1 MKVVYFSVTGQTRRF
16 AAKLNAY
23 EAVEIDPAAGL
34 LMEEPYVLVVPTYEP
49 EIIMPVLD
57 FLETGEN
64 QKFLVGVSG
73 SGNRNFAELFVF
85 SAKEIAKKYGVP
97 LIYAFEFSGTKEDV
111 DNFEEEVRRLE
122 RKTTMVRTEQ

>member
-16 AAKLNAY
+16 ASKLGNC
-23 EAVEIDPAAGL
+23 EAVEIDPAAEL
-34 LMEEPYVLVVPTYEP
+34 EMKEPYVLVVPTYEA
-49 EIIMPVLD
+49 EFIAPVFD

-64 QKFLVGVSG
+64 QKFLAGVSG

-111 DNFEEEVRRLE
+111 DNFEEEVRKLE

>member
-1 MKVVYFSVTGQTRRF
+1 MKIVYFSVTGQTKRF
-16 AAKLNAY
+16 AAKLASY
-23 EAVEIDPAAGL
+23 ETIEIDPTAEL
-34 LMEEPYVLVVPTYEP
+34 VMKEPYVLMVPTYEA
-49 EIIMPVLD
+49 EFIAPVFD

-85 SAKEIAKKYGVP
+85 SAKEISKKYGVP

-111 DNFEEEVRRLE
+111 DNFEEEVRELE
-122 RKTTMVRTEQ
+122 RKTTMVRAEQ

>member
-1 MKVVYFSVTGQTRRF
+1 MKIVYFSLTGQTKRF
-16 AAKLNAY
+16 AAKLASY
-23 EAVEIDPAAGL
+23 ETLEIDPTAEL
-34 LMEEPYVLVVPTYEP
+34 VMKESYVLVVPTYEADF
-49 EIIMPVLD
+49 IAPVFD

-64 QKFLVGVSG
+64 HKFLVGVSG

-111 DNFEEEVRRLE
+111 DNFEEGVRELE
-122 RKTTMVRTEQ
+122 RKTTMVRAKQ

>member
-16 AAKLNAY
+16 AAKLVTC

-57 FLETGEN
+57 FLEAGDN
-64 QKFLVGVSG
+64 RKFLAGVSG

-85 SAKEIAKKYGVP
+85 SAREIAKKYGVP

>member
-16 AAKLNAY
+16 ASKISSCETL
-23 EAVEIDPAAGL
+23 EIDPSAGT
-34 LMEEPYVLVVPTYEP
+34 LMKEPYVLVVPTYE
-49 EIIMPVLD
+49 EEFITPVFD

-64 QKFLVGVSG
+64 QEFLAGVSG

-85 SAKEIAKKYGVP
+85 SARDIARRYGVP

-111 DNFEEEVRRLE
+111 ENFEEEVRKLE
-122 RKTTMVRTEQ
+122 RKTTMVRAQQ

>member
-1 MKVVYFSVTGQTRRF
+1 MKIVYFSVTGQTKRF
-16 AAKLNAY
+16 AAKLASY
-23 EAVEIDPAAGL
+23 ETLEIDPTAEL
-34 LMEEPYVLVVPTYEP
+34 VMKEPYVLVVPTYEA
-49 EIIMPVLD
+49 EFITPVFD

-64 QKFLVGVSG
+64 HKFLVGVSG

-111 DNFEEEVRRLE
+111 DNFEEGVRELE
-122 RKTTMVRTEQ
+122 RKTTMVRAKQ

>member
-16 AAKLNAY
+16 AAKLGNC

-57 FLETGEN
+57 FLEAGDN
-64 QKFLVGVSG
+64 RKFLAGVSG

-111 DNFEEEVRRLE
+111 DNFEEEVRKLE

>member
-1 MKVVYFSVTGQTRRF
+1 MKIVYFSVTGQTKRF
-16 AAKLNAY
+16 AAKLASY
-23 EAVEIDPAAGL
+23 ETLEIDPTAEL
-34 LMEEPYVLVVPTYEP
+34 VMKEPYVLVVPTYEA
-49 EIIMPVLD
+49 ELIAPVVD

-64 QKFLVGVSG
+64 HKFLVGVSG

-111 DNFEEEVRRLE
+111 DNFEEGVRELE
-122 RKTTMVRTEQ
+122 RKTTMVRAKQ